1 MAMMRRI
8 TEGEI
13 IVVETMIIVG
23 EIVTVQINGELVRY
37 EILSVR
43 QLWVRAFSSWSEAN
57 KFRITRNRPDWRI
70 VCRCI
75 YNIMWKMIED
85 ETHTGKIYVDRLEF
99 LTVGDYGTSRLIS

>member
-8 TEGEI
+8 TEINGEI

-23 EIVTVQINGELVRY
+23 VTVQINGELVRY

-43 QLWVRAFSSWSEAN
+43 QLWAFSSWSEAN

-70 VCRCI
+70 V
-75 YNIMWKMIED
+75 
-85 ETHTGKIYVDRLEF
+85 
-99 LTVGDYGTSRLIS
+99 

>member
-8 TEGEI
+8 TEINGEI

-43 QLWVRAFSSWSEAN
+43 QLWEGR
-57 KFRITRNRPDWRI
+57 
-70 VCRCI
+70 
-75 YNIMWKMIED
+75 
-85 ETHTGKIYVDRLEF
+85 
-99 LTVGDYGTSRLIS
+99 

>member
-8 TEGEI
+8 TEINGEI

-23 EIVTVQINGELVRY
+23 EIVLITVQINGELVRY

-43 QLWVRAFSSWSEAN
+43 QLWAFSSWSEAN

-70 VCRCI
+70 V
-75 YNIMWKMIED
+75 
-85 ETHTGKIYVDRLEF
+85 
-99 LTVGDYGTSRLIS
+99 